1 MNRAQL
7 KMYVIGI
14 AGRMLKWSTIR
25 GQESR
30 YGYLRASLPPADP
43 VLGEE
48 EHDQPVRLMQHFG
61 FRSQPPNGSECVVA
75 AMRGSAQNA
84 VVIASENLGLG
95 PTDLASGETVIFS
108 KADGTTIKLDAN
120 GKITIDAAAGQDVV
134 VNGGSLKVARDTEKV
149 KPTATMQTLLTKV
162 IALLNAAVPGSIT
175 PAEAA
180 ALALQIGNVDGGAD
194 HFKG

>member
-61 FRSQPPNGSECVVA
+61 FRSQPPQ
-75 AMRGSAQNA
+75 R
-84 VVIASENLGLG
+84 I
-95 PTDLASGETVIFS
+95 
-108 KADGTTIKLDAN
+108 
-120 GKITIDAAAGQDVV
+120 
-134 VNGGSLKVARDTEKV
+134 
-149 KPTATMQTLLTKV
+149 
-162 IALLNAAVPGSIT
+162 
-175 PAEAA
+175 
-180 ALALQIGNVDGGAD
+180 
-194 HFKG
+194 

>member
-95 PTDLASGETVIFS
+95 LTDLASGETVIYC
-108 KADGTTIKLDAN
+108 KANGTTIKLDAN

-134 VNGGSLKVARDTEKV
+134 VNGGSQPVARKNDPAGYIVVTTV
-149 KPTATMQTLLTKV
+149 MGVITAVTWSPTAV
-162 IALLNAAVPGSIT
+162 VGAGVVST
-175 PAEAA
+175 PIFI
-180 ALALQIGNVDGGAD
+180 QDGAPN
-194 HFKG
+194 FKG